1 MQEVPV
7 SHQSEPGPSRRGSG
21 VYKRPLRRVVVLDH
35 FDSFTFNLVQLLK
48 SLGAH
53 CSVLTSAEV
62 DVPRVRA
69 LHADGL
75 LLSPGPGHP
84 DDARRTLHLLDTLQ
98 RNLPVLG
105 VCLGHQAL
113 ALDCGARIERASR
126 VLHGK
131 AVSIRHDGAGLF
143 RGLPN
148 PLKMARYNSLSVQR
162 ASLPPRL
169 ALSAWDDAE
178 EVMGIRHRELPR
190 EGIQFHP
197 ESILSEAGDALI
209 SNWLDML

>member
-7 SHQSEPGPSRRGSG
+7 SHQTESGLSGRGSG

-35 FDSFTFNLVQLLK
+35 FDSFTFNLVQLLR

-62 DVPRVRA
+62 DLPRVRA

-113 ALDCGARIERASR
+113 ALDCGARIERAGR

-131 AVSIRHDGAGLF
+131 AISILHDGAGLF

-148 PLKMARYNSLSVQR
+148 PMTMARYNSLSVQR

-169 ALSAWDDAE
+169 ALSAWDE
-178 EVMGIRHRELPR
+178 TGEVMGIRHRELPR
-190 EGIQFHP
+190 EGVQFHP
-197 ESILSEAGDALI
+197 ESILSEAGDALLL
-209 SNWLDML
+209 NWLDML

>member
-1 MQEVPV
+1 M
-7 SHQSEPGPSRRGSG
+7 
-21 VYKRPLRRVVVLDH
+21 VVLDH

-62 DVPRVRA
+62 DLPRVRA
-69 LHADGL
+69 LNAHGL

-84 DDARRTLHLLDTLQ
+84 DEARRTLRLLDTMQ
-98 RNLPVLG
+98 RNMPVLG

-113 ALDCGARIERASR
+113 ALDSGARIARAAR

-131 AVSIRHDGAGLF
+131 AVPIHHDGAGLF
-143 RGLPN
+143 RSLPN
-148 PLKMARYNSLSVQR
+148 PMTMARYNSLAVVR
-162 ASLPPRL
+162 ESLPSCL
-169 ALSAWDDAE
+169 ALSAWDDAG